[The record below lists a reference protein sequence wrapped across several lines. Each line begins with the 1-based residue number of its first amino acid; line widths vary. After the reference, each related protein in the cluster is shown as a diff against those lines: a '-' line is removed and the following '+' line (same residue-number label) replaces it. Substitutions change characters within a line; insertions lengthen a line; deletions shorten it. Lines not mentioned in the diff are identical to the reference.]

1 MVDRLLDVRVRR
13 VSKGQVMT
21 WNILFLVVEESERD
35 ESTKNSSSIS
45 IVKQDFRYRKR
56 RSLKV
61 FRGWLSLT

>member
-1 MVDRLLDVRVRR
+1 MVDRVLDVRVRR

-45 IVKQDFRYRKR
+45 IVKQDFHYRKR

-61 FRGWLSLT
+61 FRG